1 MQCSNNK
8 KQCSSFH
15 SLLGKERASARAE
28 KHYQKV
34 KKKKN
39 VSETIQQKKEI
50 YSMLTDNSTT

>member
-34 KKKKN
+34 KKKN
-39 VSETIQQKKEI
+39 VSEIIQQKKEI

>member
-15 SLLGKERASARAE
+15 SLLGKEVVSARAE

-34 KKKKN
+34 KKKK